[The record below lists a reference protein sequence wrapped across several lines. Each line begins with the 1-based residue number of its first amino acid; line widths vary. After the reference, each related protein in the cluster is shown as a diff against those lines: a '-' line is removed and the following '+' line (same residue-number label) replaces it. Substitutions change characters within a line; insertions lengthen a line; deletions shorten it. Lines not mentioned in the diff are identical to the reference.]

1 MYLLHSLLVPFK
13 FLYSKILKGIKNLEP
28 NKIRDLNGKRTDGIQ
43 VMRKLVK
50 VIQGKDVVGK
60 NVA

>member
-1 MYLLHSLLVPFK
+1 MYLLHSLLLPFK
-13 FLYSKILKGIKNLEP
+13 FLNSKILKGIKNLEP

-50 VIQGKDVVGK
+50 VIQGKDEVGK